1 MKKYNVKNII
11 KVTVVCTMLTV
22 CGTACQKEKTEAK
35 ETTVVTEATIVRE
48 TTATEEV
55 TTAVVTEAVTEAYTE
70 TITALMTE
78 ADTEE
83 VSTEAK
89 EEKTTEA
96 KPGTT
101 QKKADNS
108 KTTSVTTEPTK
119 TDTTKTETTKTETKV
134 DPPKTEE
141 TKKTDTTK
149 TDTKKTDTQKTDTKK
164 TEKPSTDTE
173 KKECSHKW
181 VWKTKTKIVHHDAVT
196 DTYKQPIKGAW
207 TEYIYVKKYHCAVC
221 KKYYNSYE
229 DYHNNDTC
237 YGSYSEQDVLDH
249 TIEHPA
255 KYETITEVIEPAW
268 DEEVEVNDY
277 QYCSICGKKK

>member
-1 MKKYNVKNII
+1 MAVK
-11 KVTVVCTMLTV
+11 
-22 CGTACQKEKTEAK
+22 
-35 ETTVVTEATIVRE
+35 
-48 TTATEEV
+48 
-55 TTAVVTEAVTEAYTE
+55 
-70 TITALMTE
+70 
-78 ADTEE
+78 
-83 VSTEAK
+83 
-89 EEKTTEA
+89 
-96 KPGTT
+96 
-101 QKKADNS
+101 
-108 KTTSVTTEPTK
+108 PTK

-134 DPPKTEE
+134 DPPKTEG

-149 TDTKKTDTQKTDTKK
+149 TDTKKTDTQKTDTKKTDTTK

-196 DTYKQPIKGAW
+196 DTYQQPVKGAW

-255 KYETITEVIEPAW
+255 KYETITEIVEPAW